1 MSKIFYFIDPEGNFA
16 SEDGTIRYRLEK
28 GKKAFEKLKE
38 ANARNVRF
46 MKYQDGNNDIF
57 IELPLDKYKAHRK
70 QERHEQY
77 INDSSAE
84 YKPLIL
90 SLDNEIEIDG
100 EEVVY
105 HDVVASD
112 YDLEAEI
119 LKREELSLLKKALSA
134 LNKEERELINAIYLS
149 DNPISA
155 REYAKKKGISHTVV
169 NRRMERILKKM
180 REIFKKVFP
189 N

>member
-28 GKKAFEKLKE
+28 GKRAFQELKE

-46 MKYQDGNNDIF
+46 MKCQDGNNEIF
-57 IELPLDKYKAHRK
+57 IELPLDKYKAHRR

-90 SLDNEIEIDG
+90 SLDNEIEVDG

-105 HDVVASD
+105 HDVIASD

-119 LKREELSLLKKALSA
+119 FKREEIFLLKKALSA
-134 LNKEERELINAIYLS
+134 LNKEEQDMIQHLFLMEDPFTL
-149 DNPISA
+149 
-155 REYAKKKGISHTVV
+155 REYAKKIGVHFTTVDY
-169 NRRMERILKKM
+169 RLKKVLEKM
-180 REIFKKVFP
+180 KKFF
-189 N
+189 